1 MKKGDEM
8 SILKISICAVGLM
21 VMNIAK
27 ADDVKMFSSRTPSAE
42 EMGSI
47 LFADQPKVMKTRSLS
62 FGKAKSTPKSIS
74 NSTDNSQ
81 PRSAIGL
88 PIKFAHNSAEVLE
101 ESKPYLNEIGKMLK
115 LSDYSNENLVIEGH
129 TDAGGTEEYNK
140 YLSEERALAVKN
152 YLSDYFLID
161 SNRLKVIGMGE
172 ELALKSSNPHAASNR
187 KVLFRK
193 AP

>member
-27 ADDVKMFSSRTPSAE
+27 ADDIKMFSSRTPSAE

-47 LFADQPKVMKTRSLS
+47 LFSDQPKVMKTRSLS
-62 FGKAKSTPKSIS
+62 FGKAKSMS

-81 PRSAIGL
+81 PGSAVGL

-140 YLSEERALAVKN
+140 YLSKERALAVKN